1 MSTSTT
7 ELIELKAAAKAV
19 GFEWRDSEN
28 WYEGRLDGEFI
39 VAPKDKAPRTDSTH
53 KVPFIVRPTHIFGV
67 DGREYAVGKD
77 PDFGVAFAR
86 VDV

>member
-19 GFEWRDSEN
+19 SFEWRDSQG
-28 WYEGRLDGEFI
+28 WYEGRLEGEFI
-39 VAPKDKAPRTDSTH
+39 LAPTDKAPLTDSTR
-53 KVPFIVRPTHIFGV
+53 KVPFIVRPTHTFEV
-67 DGREYAVGKD
+67 DGREYAIGKD
-77 PDFGVAFAR
+77 PAFGVAFAR